1 MTDTEGSL
9 RATEAEL
16 FPRPSPELPS
26 PTVFRAEYLIP
37 NRPGCF
43 AVSNEVMGLSEE
55 FAEDPVGWMMAH
67 FGDRKIP
74 ISRKVLAEQEC
85 KEDTL
90 KHWYEILR
98 HHEWY
103 LKDWN
108 FQSECEGLGI
118 EPPYKC
124 PEQFAD
130 DWLNPY
136 WHSIQPKGGK
146 DYRFMYWG
154 SKGSTTPNH
163 FDVMMSHS
171 WTYNVTGRKLW
182 YFGARENDK
191 QLSIEFEQGPG
202 EVVFVPSGWAHSV
215 VNLDEDTISV
225 NHNWFCG
232 PNVRRVYAAFETD
245 VAEVLRNLDGFGV
258 KREPDTQWYD
268 EHVQLILKGND
279 SMDMAMLADCILMG
293 VEKLQDEQDFGDGW
307 VEYSLAQATSVLQDI
322 LSKYRSVLKKAVV
335 GKIEGLTSTD
345 GSCIICSLIAVYIK
359 EAAPVWVIVLISV
372 GVAWLALGVAFKFV
386 FSVRDPQCRRLQSV
400 VVKESPSSARRDLT
414 NSSVISVITSRISAE
429 LLLDQPINADS
440 LGRCA
445 LFNPYF
451 YQRST
456 AMDRLHISFAK
467 AVTLLVLWLI
477 LIVTLGVVALVCAFI
492 YHLSGIVVGSLI
504 IVGGL
509 IAVLGLV
516 ARRWIV
522 VERDIKISEYY
533 GKEDE
538 GDDVKPRP
546 AESIVTAV

>member
-1 MTDTEGSL
+1 MADTEESL
-9 RATEAEL
+9 RAIESEF
-16 FPRPSPELPS
+16 FPKPSPELPS
-26 PTVFRAEYLIP
+26 PTVFRTEYLIP

-43 AVSNEVMGLSEE
+43 AVSNEVVGLSEE

-67 FGDRKIP
+67 F
-74 ISRKVLAEQEC
+74 
-85 KEDTL
+85 DTL

-171 WTYNVTGRKLW
+171 WTYNITGRKLW
-182 YFGARENDK
+182 YFGARENEK
-191 QLSIEFEQGPG
+191 QLRIEFEQGPG

-232 PNVRRVYAAFETD
+232 PNVRRIYAAFETD

-258 KREPDTQWYD
+258 KRELDTQWYD

-293 VEKLQDEQDFGDGW
+293 VEKLQDEQDFEDGW

-322 LSKYRSVLKKAVV
+322 LSKYRSVLKKAVLSPCTFVVLGLCYGVVLV
-335 GKIEGLTSTD
+335 G
-345 GSCIICSLIAVYIK
+345 IICSLIAVYIK

-386 FSVRDPQCRRLQSV
+386 FSMREPQCRRLQSV
-400 VVKESPSSARRDLT
+400 VVKDSPFSAQRDLT
-414 NSSVISVITSRISAE
+414 NSNVISVITSRISAE
-429 LLLDQPINADS
+429 LLLDQPNNAAS
-440 LGRCA
+440 LGRWASCSISIRLVLISR
-445 LFNPYF
+445 LFNTYF
-451 YQRST
+451 YQHST

-477 LIVTLGVVALVCAFI
+477 VIVTLGVVALVCAFI

-538 GDDVKPRP
+538 DDDVKPRP